1 MSTGSSS
8 EVLEKPNTAITCI
21 VGDETGILKS
31 VYFPNVFAKKSDYEN
46 IGASKRKA
54 KRPDYS
60 KRRKTGGNGSYA
72 DESGFD
78 SETDVVIDE
87 QDRIHLEEEKE
98 MKKKFIAAIK
108 PRSTRIN
115 PATSQAR
122 SVGIDALCVEQNK
135 ETEDT
140 FVTVATRN
148 GIVQEW
154 SLQKQQMIAQTK
166 LQHFTVPGAYD
177 KNEKPFTAEKC
188 QQSKQ

>member
-1 MSTGSSS
+1 MKLNF
-8 EVLEKPNTAITCI
+8 EW
-21 VGDETGILKS
+21 
-31 VYFPNVFAKKSDYEN
+31 YFPKRVCKKSDYEN

-54 KRPDYS
+54 RGTDHS

-72 DESGFD
+72 EKAGL
-78 SETDVVIDE
+78 TPRLTLIDE

-98 MKKKFIAAIK
+98 RKKKFIAAIK

-140 FVTVATRN
+140 AQLLQGMESFKNGPCRN
-148 GIVQEW
+148 
-154 SLQKQQMIAQTK
+154 
-166 LQHFTVPGAYD
+166 
-177 KNEKPFTAEKC
+177 
-188 QQSKQ
+188 SK